1 MEQPERA
8 GRPAPDADHPSGRG
22 ADRSSC
28 RPAGGGSTAVQDPPR
43 RPRWRE
49 RITVTLDLIRANPTG
64 RIALKIFIA
73 IAGALVVTIG
83 IALIPLPGPGWLL
96 VIAGLGIWAVE
107 YHWARRL
114 LGFTRRH
121 VHGWTQLGD
130 ATVTGGANRAR
141 LRRPR
146 SSWAPWSGCPS
157 STASAS
163 TWWPRRCTTSR
174 RTDPGFP
181 VRFHDRVESVALRAI
196 SSVGERFVHTEEVAG
211 SIPASPT
218 LSLCRS
224 EARCRRSSVTGF
236 AVCAAYIGSR
246 LGAAALGG

>member
-1 MEQPERA
+1 MVTKRSSMDPSAAPGPPNVAVRAAEKRGCAVPMEQPERA
-8 GRPAPDADHPSGRG
+8 GRPASGADHPSGRG
-22 ADRSSC
+22 ADRSAVGPS
-28 RPAGGGSTAVQDPPR
+28 GGSTAVQDPPR

-121 VHGWTQLGD
+121 VHGWTQWVTRQSLAVRIVLG
-130 ATVTGGANRAR
+130 
-141 LRRPR
+141 
-146 SSWAPWSGCPS
+146 
-157 STASAS
+157 
-163 TWWPRRCTTSR
+163 
-174 RTDPGFP
+174 
-181 VRFHDRVESVALRAI
+181 
-196 SSVGERFVHTEEVAG
+196 SVGLVFVGAVVW
-211 SIPASPT
+211 
-218 LSLCRS
+218 LSLKYS
-224 EARCRRSSVTGF
+224 
-236 AVCAAYIGSR
+236 
-246 LGAAALGG
+246 LGIDVVAAAMHYLATH